1 MKTIQIGDTI
11 IGEGYP
17 IYFIAE
23 IGINHNGDMQIAKKL
38 LDATFITG
46 WNCAKF
52 QKRTPSICVPE
63 HQKNVMLNTPWGE
76 MTYLDYRYRVEFGK
90 EQYDYI
96 NNYCLE
102 KPLSWTA
109 SVWDIKSLD
118 FILNYNIPFIKIP
131 SAKITD
137 NVILSECAK
146 SGKPV
151 FFSSG
156 MSTLEE
162 VDNAV
167 NIVDKYTKEYVLFHT
182 NSSYPAKHEELN
194 LKFIETLKKRYNCII
209 GYSGHEYDLE
219 PSVIATILGARVIE
233 RHITI
238 DHSLWGSD
246 HAASLEVD
254 GMFKLYNRIID
265 ILPTLGDGRKIIT
278 ESELEVRKKLCIK

>member
-1 MKTIQIGDTI
+1 MKTIKLGNIS
-11 IGEGYP
+11 IGEDYP

-23 IGINHNGDMQIAKKL
+23 IGINHNGNMQIAKKL
-38 LDATFITG
+38 IDATFITG

-63 HQKNVMLNTPWGE
+63 HQKNLIRSTPWGDI
-76 MTYLDYRYRVEFGK
+76 TYLDYRYRVEFEK

-96 NNYCLE
+96 NNYCRD
-102 KPLSWTA
+102 KPVHWTA
-109 SVWDIKSLD
+109 SVWDIKSIE
-118 FILNYNIPFIKIP
+118 FILNYDVPFVKIP

-137 NVILSECAK
+137 NEILSECAK

-156 MSTLEE
+156 MSTIKEI
-162 VDNAV
+162 DNAV
-167 NIVDKYTKEYVLFHT
+167 NIVEKYTKEYVLFHT

-194 LKFIETLKKRYNCII
+194 LKFIETLKDRYGCII

-219 PSVIATILGARVIE
+219 PSVVAVVLGAKVIE

-238 DHSLWGSD
+238 DHNLWGSD
-246 HAASLEVD
+246 QMASLEVD
-254 GMFKLYNRIID
+254 GMLKLYKRITD
-265 ILPTLGDGRKIIT
+265 ILPTLGDGQKIVT
-278 ESELEVRKKLCIK
+278 ESELEVRKKLR

>member
-1 MKTIQIGDTI
+1 MRTVKLGNTTIGQDC
-11 IGEGYP
+11 P
-17 IYFIAE
+17 VYFIAE

-38 LDATFITG
+38 IDATFITG

-52 QKRTPSICVPE
+52 QKRTPSVCVPE
-63 HQKNVMLNTPWGE
+63 HQKNVIRSTPWGE
-76 MTYLDYRYRVEFGK
+76 MTYLNYRYRVEFEK

-96 NNYCLE
+96 DNYCRE

-109 SVWDIKSLD
+109 SVWDIKSLE
-118 FILNYNIPFIKIP
+118 FILTYDVPFIKIP

-137 NVILSECAK
+137 NEILSECAK

-162 VDNAV
+162 IDNAV
-167 NIVDKYTKEYVLFHT
+167 NILDKYTKDYVLFHT
-182 NSSYPAKHEELN
+182 ISSYPAKHEELN
-194 LKFIETLKKRYNCII
+194 LMLIETLRDRYDCII
-209 GYSGHEYDLE
+209 GYSGHEYDIE
-219 PSVIATILGARVIE
+219 PSVVAAVLGARVIE

-238 DHSLWGSD
+238 DHNLWGSD

-254 GMFKLYNRIID
+254 GMIKLYNRITD
-265 ILPTLGDGRKIIT
+265 ILPTLGDGQKVISR
-278 ESELEVRKKLCIK
+278 SELEVRSKLRT